1 MQRAREQAGA
11 PSGYASRA
19 GASAVPEGQPASVGG
34 SRARPERPQA
44 PHSPQD
50 PRRVKSLAAVA
61 AASVAVALVAAAYGT
76 WAALSAQAMVEAA
89 SADAQPTLVAA
100 ADIRAGDVLA
110 ASSLEVR
117 SVPRSLRVQTAL
129 GADALEG
136 SASPVGQRAL
146 ADLPAGTQVTPAAVS
161 GRADTARLSAALA
174 AGRQA
179 VTVAVDAESGLAG
192 QLRPS
197 DRVRVVALEGAA
209 SGEAF
214 LSTICDDVRIVSF
227 DGDRVGGDGAY
238 ASVTLEVTPEQ
249 ADAVRAAQWAGKVS
263 LVLMP
268 ALVEPRAAGE
278 TGDGP
283 AGGFGAGDGEAPEA
297 GTAHAAEEAVDG

>member
-161 GRADTARLSAALA
+161 GRADGARLSAALA

-209 SGEAF
+209 SGKG
-214 LSTICDDVRIVSF
+214 TISGAAECRLLRPADE
-227 DGDRVGGDGAY
+227 GG
-238 ASVTLEVTPEQ
+238 
-249 ADAVRAAQWAGKVS
+249 
-263 LVLMP
+263 
-268 ALVEPRAAGE
+268 
-278 TGDGP
+278 
-283 AGGFGAGDGEAPEA
+283 GAGDRGR
-297 GTAHAAEEAVDG
+297 

>member
-34 SRARPERPQA
+34 SRTRPERPQA

-136 SASPVGQRAL
+136 SASPVG
-146 ADLPAGTQVTPAAVS
+146 
-161 GRADTARLSAALA
+161 
-174 AGRQA
+174 
-179 VTVAVDAESGLAG
+179 
-192 QLRPS
+192 
-197 DRVRVVALEGAA
+197 
-209 SGEAF
+209 
-214 LSTICDDVRIVSF
+214 
-227 DGDRVGGDGAY
+227 
-238 ASVTLEVTPEQ
+238 
-249 ADAVRAAQWAGKVS
+249 
-263 LVLMP
+263 
-268 ALVEPRAAGE
+268 
-278 TGDGP
+278 
-283 AGGFGAGDGEAPEA
+283 
-297 GTAHAAEEAVDG
+297 

>member
-1 MQRAREQAGA
+1 MIMQRARERAGT

-19 GASAVPEGQPASVGG
+19 AASAATEGQPASTGG
-34 SRARPERPQA
+34 ARARPDRPPA
-44 PHSPQD
+44 PRSPQD
-50 PRRVKSLAAVA
+50 PRRAKSLAAVA
-61 AASVAVALVAAAYGT
+61 AASVAVALVATAYGT
-76 WAALSAQAMVEAA
+76 WAALSAQAAVADA
-89 SADAQPTLVAA
+89 NADAQPTLVAA
-100 ADIRAGDVLA
+100 DDIPAGEVLA

-136 SASPVGQRAL
+136 AAAIVGQRAL
-146 ADLPAGTQVTPAAVS
+146 ADLPAGTQVTPAVVS
-161 GRADTARLSAALA
+161 GRAEGARLSAALA
-174 AGRQA
+174 ADRQA

-214 LSTICDDVRIVSF
+214 LSTICDDVRIVSL

-238 ASVTLEVTPEQ
+238 TSVTLEVSAEQ

-268 ALVEPRAAGE
+268 ALAEPAAANAAE
-278 TGDGP
+278 
-283 AGGFGAGDGEAPEA
+283 GG
-297 GTAHAAEEAVDG
+297 AAEEASDG